1 MPRLFLFLCL
11 LAPFLPEVFAQT
23 SGEGRT
29 SGTYASPPDTSR
41 PDVQVGFAFYP
52 TGLWSPTPGFG
63 VGVGLKATHL
73 LFPQS
78 ELLVAAFPAQHSG
91 IYTASFYTSD
101 PYAAP
106 AYGLLSVR
114 YETTG
119 RQWFYGLGPASDSG
133 NQIAVKQEN
142 VELEG
147 RFGVYLKG
155 RQILIQP
162 LLRWR
167 YTLSKGF
174 DNHEPGA
181 FDRLDQRSQQA
192 LLLALGD
199 PALGFS
205 AADGQRSGFLYGLEA
220 LYDRRDRRFTT
231 RRGVLATA
239 TARRFNESET
249 SLQFDRFGANLY
261 GFVPVTETSTLALR
275 TFAAR
280 TINRGDAPI
289 PFYLL
294 PALDGSVALGFP
306 LGRFYSNDLF
316 LASAEYRFLLFNALN
331 VIGLEG
337 VVAVSAAS
345 VYDNLWDQFTPR
357 VTLDRS
363 LPESL
368 ERYPLRP
375 TLGVGARLVS
385 LYEDKVFFSGLFG
398 FSTEGFGI
406 VTFAFVQDLR
416 VLRPLIR

>member
-1 MPRLFLFLCL
+1 MVRLFLFLCW
-11 LAPFLPEVFAQT
+11 LAPLFQEAFAQT
-23 SGEGRT
+23 FGAERT
-29 SGTYASPPDTSR
+29 SDTYASPPDTSR

-63 VGVGLKATHL
+63 VGVGFKAAHL

-91 IYTASFYTSD
+91 IYAASFYTGD

-106 AYGLLSVR
+106 AYGLLSAR

-119 RQWFYGLGPASDSG
+119 RQWFYGLGPASDLD
-133 NQIAVKQEN
+133 NQIAVEQEN

-147 RFGVYLKG
+147 RFGVYLKD
-155 RQILIQP
+155 RQVLVQP

-167 YTLSKGF
+167 YTLTKGF

-181 FDRLDQRSQQA
+181 FDRLDQPSQQA
-192 LLLALGD
+192 LLLALGN
-199 PALGFS
+199 S
-205 AADGQRSGFLYGLEA
+205 ASGSPLADRQRSGFFYGLEA

-231 RRGVLATA
+231 RRGVLVTA
-239 TARRFNESET
+239 TARRFSERGT
-249 SLQFDRFGANLY
+249 DLQFDRFGANVY
-261 GFVPVTETSTLALR
+261 GFVPITETSTLALR

-280 TINRGDAPI
+280 TINQGDRPI

-306 LGRFYSNDLF
+306 LGRFYGNDLF

-345 VYDNLWDQFTPR
+345 VYSNLWDQFTPR
-357 VTLDRS
+357 VTLERS
-363 LPESL
+363 LPESQ

-375 TLGVGARLVS
+375 ALGVGARLVS

-398 FSTEGFGI
+398 FSTEGFGV